1 METRCRGPNAATM
14 LSPASSYGDFFSGT
28 TCIVEW
34 NSTAVW
40 DPPEPQSSL
49 LAPQE
54 DVNCSPPRQPALK
67 LLDSLFI
74 LLNNIVHALFTLDTL
89 YDVDCRPHS
98 IISCPPLGAHRLAA
112 AIPNTT
118 LLVTTPTSDQCCDSI
133 VQSSSEAA
141 SKVAAILGLSLAG
154 LNVPVGLDCSPTTV
168 GGNVCGSTT
177 VVCDAPDAE

>member
-1 METRCRGPNAATM
+1 MPL

-67 LLDSLFI
+67 SSLRCSSPLLPPSL
-74 LLNNIVHALFTLDTL
+74 TL
-89 YDVDCRPHS
+89 RP
-98 IISCPPLGAHRLAA
+98 P
-112 AIPNTT
+112 
-118 LLVTTPTSDQCCDSI
+118 VTAPTSDQCCDSF
-133 VQSSSEAA
+133 VRSSSEAA

-154 LNVPVGLDCSPTTV
+154 LNVPVGLDCSPIAV
-168 GGNVCGSTT
+168 GGNV
-177 VVCDAPDAE
+177 